1 MKEHGLRMTTMNN
14 VVVKR
19 EFYIVNVL
27 VKNDKKKRALVI
39 NQNSIGKFVVMA
51 LFYLDLH
58 CKLFNLQGILIKNIT
73 IIELVLFNT

>member
-1 MKEHGLRMTTMNN
+1 MNN

-39 NQNSIGKFVVMA
+39 NQNSIGKYVVMA
-51 LFYLDLH
+51 LFYLD
-58 CKLFNLQGILIKNIT
+58 
-73 IIELVLFNT
+73 